1 MIRKILVL
9 LLVLGVISSVII
21 FSSRQSAET
30 IKIGNY
36 EALAS
41 NDVKIKECNI
51 MVVGSPDNKIH
62 AQVRGHNLN
71 NNSIK
76 IEEENKT
83 LFIKEQQQKK
93 NLFHFY

>member
-1 MIRKILVL
+1 
-9 LLVLGVISSVII
+9 
-21 FSSRQSAET
+21 
-30 IKIGNY
+30 
-36 EALAS
+36 
-41 NDVKIKECNI
+41 